1 MTRDQVFE
9 VVKKNICEILPEL
22 ASDDIRM
29 EQSLKDDLG
38 ANSIDRM
45 DIIVQSMND
54 LKVKIP
60 MIEFGRLKNI
70 EGIVEVLFANLSN
83 TGA

>member
-1 MTRDQVFE
+1 
-9 VVKKNICEILPEL
+9 
-22 ASDDIRM
+22 M